1 MRVRVLGGGAH
12 GRVVLWQYT
21 MHHSLCV
28 QTADCLVPAG
38 ESQLALSAALL
49 GLQRLKVER
58 HITIESTNHHVKY
71 PCWQPPT
78 KLAVPNG
85 KLGGWGLSPLD

>member
-1 MRVRVLGGGAH
+1 
-12 GRVVLWQYT
+12 

-28 QTADCLVPAG
+28 QTTGCLAPAG

-58 HITIESTNHHVKY
+58 HITIEY
-71 PCWQPPT
+71 
-78 KLAVPNG
+78 
-85 KLGGWGLSPLD
+85 

>member
-1 MRVRVLGGGAH
+1 
-12 GRVVLWQYT
+12 

-28 QTADCLVPAG
+28 QTTDCLAPAG

-58 HITIESTNHHVKY
+58 HITIEY
-71 PCWQPPT
+71 
-78 KLAVPNG
+78 
-85 KLGGWGLSPLD
+85 